1 MGKTKAEKKAEKK
14 KAKKLAEAKDDLF
27 QSNGLSPPPLRPLGE
42 DSALRPPKEDLALR
56 SSSEEGVLDTSLSAH
71 GKEQAPESTVS
82 SSAKV
87 EEDNGIMSVA
97 VMTKDKETTAVL
109 TGGGNAQHPLPVQ
122 LLMSQA
128 MRFLRPDKPAEQKA
142 MDNAEP
148 ARAEKAEE
156 ANVEVDYEG
165 DSQDDETESALRN
178 GQQPLEDSA
187 LRNGQQPLE
196 DSALR
201 NGQPPFE
208 APALRIEP
216 TMALVPV
223 PPSHLEEKD
232 DEGVDVDAEGTSDSA
247 LSIASDLMM
256 EGNLRCNTPEEDA
269 AKSPLV
275 LNAKD
280 IMEIATKKNIS
291 IKTRVNDHNPQRQG
305 LEDNLFE
312 FGDALLG
319 YTSDGGTIRI
329 NQGLATF
336 MLIAATAEMP
346 NRLLME
352 KKREAFEEVTAQA
365 QDLLT
370 KQRQDYERQREAIE
384 LQHQEHL
391 ELMRKQNEL
400 LQEEVKKTRELYS
413 QTYQQF
419 EISPPPVK
427 NEDQRALVMQSV
439 MARNFQLRAERYKA
453 DYEAEA
459 RKREQKEKDLEEAE
473 ARIKRLHDELA
484 FLEGA
489 LGSLDVVTKRPLTPR
504 GDLDSPELNPGKKAK
519 IEEVP
524 ANLQAINA
532 GQSKDGIKSVDTTKK
547 DISIKNKDSIKNNG
561 SIKKKDGIRDSSIP
575 SSATDKDDVLEL
587 NHEGDIVSK
596 AAGAVKGPPPTIGHK
611 NYVPINSREADKSNL
626 YGFQNRAKP
635 APLKSLLGE
644 QGLKGSDDD
653 LREQSL
659 IAWRHHLRS
668 QGRYRPDKALPIET
682 SEAHVKI
689 LMAALSNFKKERVNC
704 SLSKKAAISFKHPRY
719 STLYK
724 SYDVPEMTCTPYEL
738 MSKVDKDRDIL
749 FRLRCAPLNEFY
761 SMLMED
767 TPGYVPSGHWNRPP
781 IRDSLSAPLRK
792 DDARRSTSSSSKSPE
807 YSAKS
812 PIKNSDEA
820 PHVSIQEGL
829 QRQASSRSRET
840 RSSKSPEH
848 PIKKSFKSWDGSTFQ
863 QASSSSAEPSN
874 TKLDVLWGSTEHLS
888 DRRFKNSQR
897 GPRVNPIAGEEP
909 GYASESGNEHEDRD
923 NSFYDPRI
931 VPSDKALLADWLYK
945 IKRIKRHN
953 PPQEYLDV
961 RDQWL
966 KNAEQERIK
975 FGTIPTALHDVEPPY
990 DKGRGLALMRFDE
1003 MRIADFEKRISDL
1016 RERNAAS
1023 CAKYDAAKKHGPRDG
1038 QARR

>member
-1 MGKTKAEKKAEKK
+1 MAKTKAERKAEKK

-27 QSNGLSPPPLRPLGE
+27 QSNGLSPPPLRSLGEDSALRPLGE
-42 DSALRPPKEDLALR
+42 DSALRPPKEDHALR
-56 SSSEEGVLDTSLSAH
+56 SSEEETSRLSTSSEEGVLDTSLSAH
-71 GKEQAPESTVS
+71 GNEQAPESTVS
-82 SSAKV
+82 SSAKA

-122 LLMSQA
+122 RLMSQA
-128 MRFLRPDKPAEQKA
+128 MRFLRPDKPSEQKA

-165 DSQDDETESALRN
+165 DSQDDETE
-178 GQQPLEDSA
+178 
-187 LRNGQQPLE
+187 
-196 DSALR
+196 SALR

-473 ARIKRLHDELA
+473 ARIKRLHNELA

-532 GQSKDGIKSVDTTKK
+532 GQ
-547 DISIKNKDSIKNNG
+547 
-561 SIKKKDGIRDSSIP
+561 
-575 SSATDKDDVLEL
+575 
-587 NHEGDIVSK
+587 
-596 AAGAVKGPPPTIGHK
+596 
-611 NYVPINSREADKSNL
+611 
-626 YGFQNRAKP
+626 
-635 APLKSLLGE
+635 
-644 QGLKGSDDD
+644 
-653 LREQSL
+653 
-659 IAWRHHLRS
+659 
-668 QGRYRPDKALPIET
+668 
-682 SEAHVKI
+682 
-689 LMAALSNFKKERVNC
+689 
-704 SLSKKAAISFKHPRY
+704 
-719 STLYK
+719 
-724 SYDVPEMTCTPYEL
+724 
-738 MSKVDKDRDIL
+738 
-749 FRLRCAPLNEFY
+749 
-761 SMLMED
+761 
-767 TPGYVPSGHWNRPP
+767 
-781 IRDSLSAPLRK
+781 
-792 DDARRSTSSSSKSPE
+792 
-807 YSAKS
+807 
-812 PIKNSDEA
+812 
-820 PHVSIQEGL
+820 
-829 QRQASSRSRET
+829 
-840 RSSKSPEH
+840 
-848 PIKKSFKSWDGSTFQ
+848 
-863 QASSSSAEPSN
+863 
-874 TKLDVLWGSTEHLS
+874 
-888 DRRFKNSQR
+888 
-897 GPRVNPIAGEEP
+897 
-909 GYASESGNEHEDRD
+909 
-923 NSFYDPRI
+923 
-931 VPSDKALLADWLYK
+931 
-945 IKRIKRHN
+945 
-953 PPQEYLDV
+953 
-961 RDQWL
+961 
-966 KNAEQERIK
+966 
-975 FGTIPTALHDVEPPY
+975 
-990 DKGRGLALMRFDE
+990 
-1003 MRIADFEKRISDL
+1003 
-1016 RERNAAS
+1016 
-1023 CAKYDAAKKHGPRDG
+1023 
-1038 QARR
+1038 

>member
-1 MGKTKAEKKAEKK
+1 MAKTKAERKAEKK

-42 DSALRPPKEDLALR
+42 DSALRPLGEDSALRTPKEDHALR
-56 SSSEEGVLDTSLSAH
+56 SSGEETSRLSTSSEEGVLDTSLSAH

-82 SSAKV
+82 SSAKA
-87 EEDNGIMSVA
+87 EENNGIMSVT
-97 VMTKDKETTAVL
+97 VMTKDKEATAVL

-148 ARAEKAEE
+148 ARAEKAED

-165 DSQDDETESALRN
+165 DSQDDETE
-178 GQQPLEDSA
+178 SA

-352 KKREAFEEVTAQA
+352 TKREAFEEVTAQA

-453 DYEAEA
+453 DYEA
-459 RKREQKEKDLEEAE
+459 
-473 ARIKRLHDELA
+473 
-484 FLEGA
+484 
-489 LGSLDVVTKRPLTPR
+489 
-504 GDLDSPELNPGKKAK
+504 
-519 IEEVP
+519 
-524 ANLQAINA
+524 
-532 GQSKDGIKSVDTTKK
+532 
-547 DISIKNKDSIKNNG
+547 
-561 SIKKKDGIRDSSIP
+561 
-575 SSATDKDDVLEL
+575 
-587 NHEGDIVSK
+587 
-596 AAGAVKGPPPTIGHK
+596 
-611 NYVPINSREADKSNL
+611 
-626 YGFQNRAKP
+626 
-635 APLKSLLGE
+635 
-644 QGLKGSDDD
+644 
-653 LREQSL
+653 
-659 IAWRHHLRS
+659 
-668 QGRYRPDKALPIET
+668 
-682 SEAHVKI
+682 
-689 LMAALSNFKKERVNC
+689 
-704 SLSKKAAISFKHPRY
+704 
-719 STLYK
+719 
-724 SYDVPEMTCTPYEL
+724 
-738 MSKVDKDRDIL
+738 
-749 FRLRCAPLNEFY
+749 
-761 SMLMED
+761 
-767 TPGYVPSGHWNRPP
+767 
-781 IRDSLSAPLRK
+781 
-792 DDARRSTSSSSKSPE
+792 
-807 YSAKS
+807 
-812 PIKNSDEA
+812 
-820 PHVSIQEGL
+820 
-829 QRQASSRSRET
+829 
-840 RSSKSPEH
+840 
-848 PIKKSFKSWDGSTFQ
+848 
-863 QASSSSAEPSN
+863 
-874 TKLDVLWGSTEHLS
+874 
-888 DRRFKNSQR
+888 
-897 GPRVNPIAGEEP
+897 
-909 GYASESGNEHEDRD
+909 
-923 NSFYDPRI
+923 
-931 VPSDKALLADWLYK
+931 
-945 IKRIKRHN
+945 
-953 PPQEYLDV
+953 
-961 RDQWL
+961 
-966 KNAEQERIK
+966 
-975 FGTIPTALHDVEPPY
+975 
-990 DKGRGLALMRFDE
+990 
-1003 MRIADFEKRISDL
+1003 
-1016 RERNAAS
+1016 
-1023 CAKYDAAKKHGPRDG
+1023 
-1038 QARR
+1038 